1 MMDALLARQLA
12 EKTVS
17 VDQQG
22 EWPVVQLQGLATAG
36 VLGWVIPRQ
45 YGGSEISHLE
55 LLQGYDDLAAAC
67 LTTAFILTQRNGAC
81 QRIAA
86 CQNDELKQMLLP
98 DLASGRTFATVGI
111 SHLTTSRQH
120 IKTPAIQAEIEGD
133 EIVLNG
139 TIPWVTGAAFAQ
151 TIVTGGTCGDGRQ
164 VLVALPT
171 HLQGVEVQAPSRLMA
186 MSASHTAT
194 VVVNQVRL
202 PLAYL
207 IAGPVESVMTH
218 GSGGGTGSLTTSVL
232 ALGLS
237 RRIEVYL
244 RDQARLRLDLSV
256 VVERLSIELAH
267 LSGDLYAV
275 ALTNQ
280 SEAPPSFAADI
291 RQRANS
297 LVMRITQAALGVSK
311 GAGFVQGHP
320 VELAAREAMFFQVWS
335 CPQPVVLGVLEE
347 LSFRRDFT

>member
-1 MMDALLARQLA
+1 MVDPRMVKFLA
-12 EKTVS
+12 ENTVF
-17 VDQQG
+17 VDQSG
-22 EWPVVQLQGLATAG
+22 EWPVLQLQGLAATG
-36 VLGWVIPRQ
+36 VLGWIIPRQ
-45 YGGSEISHLE
+45 YGGSDVSQLQM
-55 LLQGYDDLAAAC
+55 LQGYDDLATAC
-67 LTTAFILTQRNGAC
+67 MTTTFILTQRNGAC

-86 CQNDELKQMLLP
+86 SQNDELKELLLP
-98 DLASGRTFATVGI
+98 DLAVGKTFATVGI

-120 IKTPAIQAEIEGD
+120 IRTPAIQATIDGD

-139 TIPWVTGAAFAQ
+139 AIPWVTGAAFAQ
-151 TIVTGGTCGDGRQ
+151 TIVTGGTCEDGRQ

-171 HLQGVEVQAPSRLMA
+171 GLPGVQVQPASRLMA
-186 MSASHTAT
+186 LNASHTAT
-194 VVVNQVRL
+194 VVVDQVRL
-202 PLAYL
+202 PKTFL

-218 GSGGGTGSLTTSVL
+218 GFGSGTGSVTTSVL

-237 RRIEVYL
+237 RRIEEYL
-244 RDQARLRLDLSV
+244 RDQARIRLDLSV

-275 ALTNQ
+275 ALKSQDELPT
-280 SEAPPSFAADI
+280 SFAADI

-320 VELAAREAMFFQVWS
+320 VELAVREAMFFQVWS
-335 CPQPVVLGVLEE
+335 CPQPVVLSVLEE